1 MPQETQNERARFACW
16 YWLTWKKSMLWRSV
30 TVSDCL
36 IRVPAESCQWLPIYE
51 YLLRA
56 VLSEFVKHALFASLV
71 DITCSCTMQFVGVRQ
86 QRWVG
91 RCHDGPVSSQQTSDD
106 AQRNTHTHLSHDQ
119 WPHANTKKLSFL
131 LTSLDDEYD
140 YFFSHTITPTKSKLW
155 NRLVIPRYQQS
166 SKYVWN
172 VHVRKVRPIV
182 PLCHVFLIVQR
193 RRNS

>member
-140 YFFSHTITPTKSKLW
+140 YFLVTQLL
-155 NRLVIPRYQQS
+155 RLNQNCEIDWSFRDI
-166 SKYVWN
+166 N
-172 VHVRKVRPIV
+172 KVVSTFETYTFER
-182 PLCHVFLIVQR
+182 LGLLFHFATY
-193 RRNS
+193 S